1 MCRWLSKSESGAWRG
16 PRTRALEAPFEKAT
30 EELGE
35 FQAEDEAKNLVCSG
49 NLELNAMDGMG
60 SCSRNCPGLI

>member
-1 MCRWLSKSESGAWRG
+1 MAFQEQVWSVEKAEDHSPGS
-16 PRTRALEAPFEKAT
+16 TFEKAT
-30 EELGE
+30 EELEE
-35 FQAEDEAKNLVCSG
+35 FQAEEEAKNLVCSG

>member
-1 MCRWLSKSESGAWRG
+1 MCRWLSKSKSGAWRG
-16 PRTRALEAPFEKAT
+16 LRARALEAPLERAT
-30 EELGE
+30 KGLEE
-35 FQAEDEAKNLVCSG
+35 FQAEGEAKNLVCSG